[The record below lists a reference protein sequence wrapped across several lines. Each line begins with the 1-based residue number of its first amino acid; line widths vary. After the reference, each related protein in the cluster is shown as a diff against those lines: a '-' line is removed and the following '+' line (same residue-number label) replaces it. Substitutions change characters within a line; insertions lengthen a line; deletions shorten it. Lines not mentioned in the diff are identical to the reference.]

1 MNRFQVVHRAEAPA
15 DAGPLADRLP
25 GGGEAWRLSPD
36 GYPLWMHEVHLPAG
50 ARLEWP
56 DRHGE
61 EAVFVRSGAV
71 RLSDGRE
78 APAGSVLVVEGRS
91 QPTIEAVGTPGG
103 TPGDTGPAVLVAMG
117 TDGGA
122 LPSGGPNGTVEAGA
136 RTHLVGPRG
145 IAEWARPPAKL
156 TRYYTTASCPG
167 CRLMLMHSA
176 STEPYGSQV
185 HSHTADELI
194 HVLTGSVRVGSTWVE
209 PGDTLAIPADVK
221 YRFQSGG
228 SGYGFINYRPDASY
242 YVAVDGTRHLEAGGG
257 EQFVYTGDG
266 ADYVGPDDYEALRRR
281 VGPVVVTSRLP
292 GSDAAATATE
302 SETDQ
307 EVS

>member
-1 MNRFQVVHRAEAPA
+1 MNRFQVVHRAGAPA

-25 GGGEAWRLSPD
+25 GGAQAWRLSPD
-36 GYPLWMHEVHLPAG
+36 GYPLWMHEVHLHAG
-50 ARLEWP
+50 ARLDWP

-71 RLSDGRE
+71 RLADGRE
-78 APAGSVLVVEGRS
+78 APTGSVLVVEGRA
-91 QPTIEAVGTPGG
+91 QPAVEAVGA
-103 TPGDTGPAVLVAMG
+103 AVLVVMG
-117 TDGGA
+117 TVGGA
-122 LPSGGPNGTVEAGA
+122 LPSGGPNGTVEPGD

-145 IAEWARPPAKL
+145 VAEWARPPAKL
-156 TRYYTTASCPG
+156 TRYYTTSSCPS

-221 YRFQSGG
+221 YRFQSGDA
-228 SGYGFINYRPDASY
+228 GYGFLNYRPDASY

-266 ADYVGPDDYEALRRR
+266 ADYVGAEGYDALRRR
-281 VGPVVVTSRLP
+281 VGPAIVTSRPP
-292 GSDAAATATE
+292 GSGAPTT
-302 SETDQ
+302 ETDR
-307 EVS
+307 EGS